1 MKTMRNSTT
10 ARNAETLPKKAV
22 SLGTGG
28 PTSLIVTGRNT
39 KMAKTAMKS
48 VVTSLLTKVF
58 TLALATIRLTSVLP
72 LRGKTE
78 PERSEKMDWNETS
91 L

>member
-1 MKTMRNSTT
+1 
-10 ARNAETLPKKAV
+10 
-22 SLGTGG
+22 
-28 PTSLIVTGRNT
+28 
-39 KMAKTAMKS
+39 MKS
-48 VVTSLLTKVF
+48 VVTSLLIKVF